1 MSSVW
6 AGMGAVWL
14 TPAAMNVV
22 WLGAWLAGPV
32 SWFRNG
38 RRDDRSGLRLLS
50 AASFANARAVRFTC
64 QYFLI
69 SHSSLD
75 SGVTDGGSNQEGI
88 LPNETLVKREE
99 VRKVVGSSI
108 STNTQWPRDAFAYV
122 KITTDE
128 CQMPGSNSIEQ
139 HQGKGVILLKGV
151 DCKVFN
157 KPSKTNV
164 TKKKISCHYL

>member
-1 MSSVW
+1 M
-6 AGMGAVWL
+6 
-14 TPAAMNVV
+14 
-22 WLGAWLAGPV
+22 
-32 SWFRNG
+32 SWFRDG

-50 AASFANARAVRFTC
+50 AASFANARAVHFTC

-75 SGVTDGGSNQEGI
+75 SGVTNGGSNQEGI
-88 LPNETLVKREE
+88 LSNETLVKREE

-128 CQMPGSNSIEQ
+128 CQMPGSSSIEQ
-139 HQGKGVILLKGV
+139 NQGKGVILLKSV
-151 DCKVFN
+151 DYKVFN

-164 TKKKISCHYL
+164 TKENFLPLSIDRHLVKLPNLGIKKNLKAQY